1 MNTGKIIFGFK
12 GTNGLGAEGSGRE
25 ERHSRIMIGKYERGR
40 CRALHRGRREDRR
53 CARGIPRLSRG
64 CILADRFRQTYA
76 GQFTGTR
83 TVRREQKKDAR
94 RHDRYIHQ
102 GCKSP

>member
-1 MNTGKIIFGFK
+1 MNTGKIISDLREQMGWAQK
-12 GTNGLGAEGSGRE
+12 YLDEKSGI
-25 ERHSRIMIGKYERGR
+25 SRIMIDKYERGR
-40 CRALHRGRREDRR
+40 CRVLHRGCREDRR

-83 TVRREQKKDAR
+83 TVRREQKKR
-94 RHDRYIHQ
+94 RS
-102 GCKSP
+102 KT